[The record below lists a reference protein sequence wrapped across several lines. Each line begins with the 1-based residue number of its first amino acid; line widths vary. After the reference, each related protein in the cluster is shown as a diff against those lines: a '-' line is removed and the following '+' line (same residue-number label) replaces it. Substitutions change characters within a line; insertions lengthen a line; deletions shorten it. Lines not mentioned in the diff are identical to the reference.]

1 MRRVSTPLELLF
13 GMPSEAA
20 YKTEDAYV
28 SVASKHM
35 HQTYGM
41 VRDQLHASYDRTNKD
56 MIEE

>member
-1 MRRVSTPLELLF
+1 MPL
-13 GMPSEAA
+13 EAA

-28 SVASKHM
+28 SVASEHM

-41 VRDQLHASYDRTNKD
+41 VRDQLHASYDRTKKD